1 MIFSGFPVGAFET
14 NCYIIGCEKT
24 KEGAVVDPGFEAE
37 KILKRVEKL
46 GLNIRKIILTH
57 GHVDHIGALAEVQQ
71 ATGAKVL
78 IHAEDAG
85 MLTDSRK
92 NLSTFAGR
100 GLNFKE
106 ADRLLQEGDII
117 KVGNVEIDVIHT
129 PGHTKGGIS
138 LKCSPDILLTG
149 DALFAGSVGR
159 SDFPGGSHTQLINSI
174 KNKLLVFPPD
184 TKVFPGHG
192 PASTIRNEKLFN
204 PFLR

>member
-1 MIFSGFPVGAFET
+1 M
-14 NCYIIGCEKT
+14 
-24 KEGAVVDPGFEAE
+24 
-37 KILKRVEKL
+37 
-46 GLNIRKIILTH
+46 
-57 GHVDHIGALAEVQQ
+57 
-71 ATGAKVL
+71 

-106 ADRLLQEGDII
+106 ADRLLQEGDKI

-129 PGHTKGGIS
+129 PGHTKEASASNAVGYS
-138 LKCSPDILLTG
+138 AYG

>member
-1 MIFSGFPVGAFET
+1 
-14 NCYIIGCEKT
+14 
-24 KEGAVVDPGFEAE
+24 
-37 KILKRVEKL
+37 
-46 GLNIRKIILTH
+46 
-57 GHVDHIGALAEVQQ
+57 LAEVQQ

-106 ADRLLQEGDII
+106 ADRLLQEGDKI